1 VKHWKKA
8 LAAFAFMV
16 IALMITIGLLTQQ
29 TPTPGYVPLS
39 REEHQALFDAEENGY
54 HLLQEAMDG
63 IDSSLSEPF
72 RQEPYNI
79 ASVGSASALAREYIT
94 NHEESINTA
103 HSALKLEPFI
113 IPPYSLLDQAQ
124 HLRGARDMALLLV
137 FNGHLQRVD
146 GNSGAMLENYLDTLR
161 LGNVIAKHGA
171 FPNGMISITIERMAL
186 LPLYD
191 ALNILDE
198 QQLKNVIEALD
209 TFQVERVPFQHII
222 ANEKALGYSLT
233 RQQLNPFER
242 MFMPQI
248 NITTNRILEPA
259 FAGSRHLFEEIA
271 TIRIATTLRARVT
284 LHELEHGESPDSL
297 EKVMNGAS
305 VPLDP
310 LTGNLFQ
317 YQNGK
322 ISSHDDFE
330 TKEIDMQSVF

>member
-1 VKHWKKA
+1 
-8 LAAFAFMV
+8 
-16 IALMITIGLLTQQ
+16 
-29 TPTPGYVPLS
+29 
-39 REEHQALFDAEENGY
+39 
-54 HLLQEAMDG
+54 
-63 IDSSLSEPF
+63 
-72 RQEPYNI
+72 
-79 ASVGSASALAREYIT
+79 
-94 NHEESINTA
+94 
-103 HSALKLEPFI
+103 
-113 IPPYSLLDQAQ
+113 
-124 HLRGARDMALLLV
+124 
-137 FNGHLQRVD
+137 
-146 GNSGAMLENYLDTLR
+146 
-161 LGNVIAKHGA
+161 
-171 FPNGMISITIERMAL
+171 
-186 LPLYD
+186 
-191 ALNILDE
+191 
-198 QQLKNVIEALD
+198 
-209 TFQVERVPFQHII
+209 
-222 ANEKALGYSLT
+222 
-233 RQQLNPFER
+233 